1 MGNLAESER
10 RFRNLVEALPDAVLV
25 HCGNKIVFVNPC
37 CVQLHGAKSAEQ
49 LIGRDISE
57 FISLDDLSTV
67 RQRIEECYRTGN
79 ASIPLESTLITCE
92 GSAVA
97 VETTAI
103 PMVWNGAPAIEVV
116 LRDIRTRKQA
126 EEALHKWHQRL
137 ELAQKSGLRIGLWDW
152 DVTADTVVWSDE
164 SYRQFGFTRETF
176 SGRVEDAMRRVHPQ
190 DREKLNL
197 AIGNVL
203 EGKTD
208 DYSAQYRLVRPD
220 GTTCWIDAHGVIVRS
235 GTTHM
240 MGIGVDISELK
251 EAEEKIQTSEEKY
264 RNLFENAAYGIF
276 LAKPNGELM
285 DVNPAL
291 VAMLGYSSKEEL
303 LTRNLERD
311 IYEDLEVRRSIL
323 RAHESDAR
331 VIGVETNWRR
341 KDGKT
346 ITVRMNGGVFRGSD
360 GRVLRF
366 EVMVEDITERRS
378 LEAQFRQSQKMEA
391 VGLLAGG
398 ISHDFNNLL
407 GVILGNA
414 DLLLETVEAGPQQKR
429 AEAIKQAG
437 RSAAQLIRQLLAFS
451 RKQVLYPSVMDL
463 NAVVGDIGKILRRLI
478 GEDVR
483 VATDLETAL
492 GSIQADRG
500 QIEQI
505 LLNLA
510 TNARDAMPGGGTFSI
525 RTENAELGPEDVARY
540 PYVKPGRYVH
550 LAASDN
556 GSGMSEEIRS
566 RVFEPFFT
574 TKEKGRGTGLGLA
587 TVYGIVKQSGGYIWV
602 QSSPGEGA
610 TFDIYLPRIDEK
622 AAVVV
627 KSEPSPSEYP
637 RGTETI
643 LLLEDEDCLRQVTR
657 EFLTASGYNV
667 LEAGHGEVAIEWA
680 TVHKGP
686 IPLIISDVVMPEMSG
701 PSAIAKVRVLHPEI
715 KALYVS
721 GYAEVPVAQQLIAE
735 GAALLQKPVS
745 RMDLL
750 KKVDEMLHGRKG
762 HGAGTSATPSS
773 PGT

>member
-37 CVQLHGAKSAEQ
+37 CVQLHAAKSAEQ

-152 DVTADTVVWSDE
+152 DVAANTVAWSDE

-176 SGRVEDAMRRVHPQ
+176 SGRVEDAIRRVHPQ

-303 LTRNLERD
+303 LTKNLERD

-323 RAHESDAR
+323 RAHESDTR

-622 AAVVV
+622 AVAVV

-680 TVHKGP
+680 TMHKGP

-701 PSAIAKVRVLHPEI
+701 PSAIARLRVVHPEI

-762 HGAGTSATPSS
+762 HGARTSATPSS
-773 PGT
+773 AGT

>member
-37 CVQLHGAKSAEQ
+37 CVQLHGAKSADQ

-79 ASIPLESTLITCE
+79 ASIPLESTLITCD
-92 GSAVA
+92 GSTVA

-190 DREKLNL
+190 DRRKLNVE
-197 AIGNVL
+197 IGNVL

-220 GTTCWIDAHGVIVRS
+220 GTICWIDAHGVIVRN
-235 GTTHM
+235 GPTHM

-251 EAEEKIQTSEEKY
+251 EAEEKIQASEEKY
-264 RNLFENAAYGIF
+264 RNLFENATYGIF
-276 LAKPNGELM
+276 LAKPDGELM
-285 DVNPAL
+285 DANPAL

-311 IYEDLEVRRSIL
+311 IYEDSEVRRSIL

-414 DLLLETVEAGPQQKR
+414 DLLLETAEAGPQQKR

-602 QSSPGEGA
+602 KSSPGEGA

-701 PSAIAKVRVLHPEI
+701 PSAIARLRVVHPEI

-750 KKVDEMLHGRKG
+750 KKVDEMLHERKG
-762 HGAGTSATPSS
+762 REAGASATPSS
-773 PGT
+773 AGS

>member
-285 DVNPAL
+285 DANPAL

-311 IYEDLEVRRSIL
+311 IYEDSEVRRSIL

-414 DLLLETVEAGPQQKR
+414 DLLLETAEAGPQQKR

-602 QSSPGEGA
+602 KSSPGEGA

-701 PSAIAKVRVLHPEI
+701 PSAIARLRVVHPEI

-735 GAALLQKPVS
+735 GAVLLQKPVS

-750 KKVDEMLHGRKG
+750 KKVDEMLHERKG
-762 HGAGTSATPSS
+762 REAGASATPSS
-773 PGT
+773 AGS